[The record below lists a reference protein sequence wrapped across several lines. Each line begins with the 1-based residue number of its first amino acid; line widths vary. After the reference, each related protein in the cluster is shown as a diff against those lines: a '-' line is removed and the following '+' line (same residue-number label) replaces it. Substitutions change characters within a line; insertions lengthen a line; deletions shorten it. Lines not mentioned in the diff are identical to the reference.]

1 MKKLF
6 IAVLSMATLASCFQ
20 SELALDQAIDFNTYV
35 GSTTKAI
42 DPSINNDNITDHSFY
57 VWGTT
62 QENITGA
69 PIVPIFKN
77 VEVDYVGGVWK
88 YDPQYTQYWFSG
100 NKYNFAAVVNG
111 VVADATLVEGLPKT
125 ISYTA
130 GTDLDLLYARTAQD
144 ITRDSNGA
152 ATVAFTFEHLLS
164 KAVFTFTNTTPANT
178 NGAPANI
185 YKVTNIEISGLDAAA
200 VYDVES
206 GWTNNENADL
216 DVEFGNIVASNESDK
231 NNTAAIEVK
240 EQESGKS
247 LYEHLLI
254 PGTHNVTISCNIVL
268 YNGVADADHI
278 VKTIPYSETHTIT
291 LGKGKAYNFAL
302 SAGLEEIIDFKVNT
316 VNEWENGNTADG
328 DSDGVNDHYPI
339 L

>member
-20 SELALDQAIDFNTYV
+20 SEFAVDQAIDFNTYV

-42 DPSINNDNITDHSFY
+42 DPSINNDNITDYSFY
-57 VWGTT
+57 VWGNTR
-62 QENITGA
+62 ENIVGA
-69 PIVPIFKN
+69 PIVPIFEN

-88 YDPQYTQYWFSG
+88 YQPQYTQYWFSG

-111 VVADATLVEGLPKT
+111 VVADATLVDGLPKT
-125 ISYTA
+125 IDYTA

-178 NGAPANI
+178 NNAPANI
-185 YKVTNIEISGLDAAA
+185 YKVTDIKISGLDAAA

-206 GWTNNENADL
+206 GWEQNTNADL
-216 DVEFGNIVASNESDK
+216 AVEFGNIVALDESDK
-231 NNTAAIEVK
+231 NNTAAIEVE
-240 EQESGKS
+240 EQKSGKS

-254 PGTHNVTISCNIVL
+254 PGTHNVTITCNIVL
-268 YNGVADADHI
+268 YNGVADANHV
-278 VKTIPYSETHTIT
+278 VKTIPYSQPHTIT
-291 LGKGKAYNFAL
+291 LEKGKAYNFAL
-302 SAGLEEIIDFKVNT
+302 SAGLDEVIDFKVNT
-316 VNEWENGNTADG
+316 VNTWVPDN
-328 DSDGVNDHYPI
+328 

>member
-20 SELALDQAIDFNTYV
+20 SEVALEQAIDFNTYV
-35 GSTTKAI
+35 GSTTKSI
-42 DPSINNDNITDHSFY
+42 DPSIDNDNITDYSFY

-62 QENITGA
+62 QENIAGA

-77 VEVDYVGGVWK
+77 VEVDYVGDVWK

-111 VVADATLVEGLPKT
+111 VVDEATLVNGLPKT
-125 ISYTA
+125 IDYTA
-130 GTDLDLLYARTAQD
+130 GTDKDLLYARTAQD
-144 ITRDSNGA
+144 ITRESNGA
-152 ATVAFTFEHLLS
+152 TTVAFTFEHLLS
-164 KAVFTFTNTTPANT
+164 KAVFTFTNTTEKT
-178 NGAPANI
+178 TDAPANI
-185 YKVTNIEISGLDAAA
+185 YKVTDVKIIGLDAAA

-206 GWTNNENADL
+206 GWEQNADADL
-216 DVEFGNIVASNESDK
+216 DVDFGNIVASTENDT
-231 NNTAAIEVK
+231 NNAAAIEVK

-254 PGTHNVTISCNIVL
+254 PGDHNVTITCNIVL
-268 YNGVADADHI
+268 YNGVADANHV
-278 VKTIPYSETHTIT
+278 VKTIPYSNTLSIT
-291 LGKGKAYNFAL
+291 LEKGKAYNFAL
-302 SAGLEEIIDFKVNT
+302 SAGLTETIDFKVNT
-316 VNEWENGNTADG
+316 VDEWKDGGN
-328 DSDGVNDHYPI
+328 

>member
-1 MKKLF
+1 
-6 IAVLSMATLASCFQ
+6 MATLASCFQ
-20 SELALDQAIDFNTYV
+20 SEFAVGQAIDFNTYV

-42 DPSINNDNITDHSFY
+42 DPSIDNDNITDYSFY
-57 VWGTT
+57 VWGNTR
-62 QENITGA
+62 ESIPGA

-88 YDPQYTQYWFSG
+88 YQPQYTQYWFSG

-111 VVADATLVEGLPKT
+111 DVDEATLVNGLPKT
-125 ISYTA
+125 IDYTA
-130 GTDLDLLYARTAQD
+130 GTDKDLLYARTAQD

-164 KAVFTFTNTTPANT
+164 KAVFTFKNTTPANT

-185 YKVTNIEISGLDAAA
+185 YKVTDIKISGLDAAA

-206 GWTNNENADL
+206 GWKQNTNADL
-216 DVEFGNIVASNESDK
+216 NVEFGNIVASTESDK
-231 NNTAAIEVK
+231 NNTDAIVVV
-240 EQESGKS
+240 EQGVGKS

-254 PGTHNVTISCNIVL
+254 PGTHNVTITCNIVL
-268 YNGVADADHI
+268 YNDVADADHV
-278 VKTIPYSETHTIT
+278 VKTIPYSNTLSIT
-291 LGKGKAYNFAL
+291 LEKGKAYNFAL
-302 SAGLEEIIDFKVNT
+302 SAGLTETIDFKVNT
-316 VNEWENGNTADG
+316 VNTWVPGGN
-328 DSDGVNDHYPI
+328 

>member
-20 SELALDQAIDFNTYV
+20 SEFAVEQAIDFNTYV

-42 DPSINNDNITDHSFY
+42 DPSIDNDNITNYSFY

-62 QENITGA
+62 QENIVGA
-69 PIVPIFKN
+69 PIVPIFEN

-88 YDPQYTQYWFSG
+88 YEPQYTQYWLSG

-111 VVADATLVEGLPKT
+111 NVATLKNGLPKT
-125 ISYTA
+125 IDYTA

-144 ITRDSNGA
+144 ITRDSNNSK
-152 ATVAFTFEHLLS
+152 TVAFTFEHLLS
-164 KAVFTFTNTTPANT
+164 KAVFTFTNTTEKT
-178 NGAPANI
+178 TDAPANI
-185 YKVTNIEISGLDAAA
+185 YKVTDIVISNLDAAA
-200 VYDVES
+200 VYDVDL
-206 GWTNNENADL
+206 GWEQNADADL
-216 DVEFGNIVASNESDK
+216 DVEFGNIVASTENDT
-231 NNTAAIEVK
+231 NNAAAIEVK

-254 PGTHNVTISCNIVL
+254 PGDHNVTITCNIVL
-268 YNGVADADHI
+268 YNGVADANHV
-278 VKTIPYSETHTIT
+278 VKTIPYSNTLSIT
-291 LGKGKAYNFAL
+291 LEKGKAYNFAL
-302 SAGLEEIIDFKVNT
+302 SAGLEETIDFKVNT
-316 VNEWENGNTADG
+316 VDEWANGNIADS
-328 DSDGVNDHYPI
+328 DSDGENDHYPI

>member
-20 SELALDQAIDFNTYV
+20 SEVALEQAIDFNTYV
-35 GSTTKAI
+35 GSTTKSI
-42 DPSINNDNITDHSFY
+42 DPSIDNDNIIDYSFF

-62 QENITGA
+62 QENIAGA

-111 VVADATLVEGLPKT
+111 VVDEATLVNGLPKT
-125 ISYTA
+125 IDYTA
-130 GTDLDLLYARTAQD
+130 GTDKDLLYARTAQD
-144 ITRDSNGA
+144 ITRESNGA

-164 KAVFTFTNTTPANT
+164 KAVFTFTNTTEKT
-178 NGAPANI
+178 TDAPANI
-185 YKVTNIEISGLDAAA
+185 YKVTDIVISDLDAAA

-206 GWTNNENADL
+206 GWEQNADADL
-216 DVEFGNIVASNESDK
+216 DVDFGNIVASNENDT
-231 NNTAAIEVK
+231 NNAAAIEVK

-254 PGTHNVTISCNIVL
+254 PGDHNVTITCNIVL
-268 YNGVADADHI
+268 YNGVADANHV
-278 VKTIPYSETHTIT
+278 VKTIPYSNTLSIT
-291 LGKGKAYNFAL
+291 LEKGKAYNFAL
-302 SAGLEEIIDFKVNT
+302 SAGLEETIDFKVNT
-316 VNEWENGNTADG
+316 VDEWKNGNTVDG
-328 DSDGVNDHYPI
+328 DEDGVNDHYPI